1 MEIKV
6 EKLPVAT
13 ACFFG
18 FDPSFTKEREYDQK
32 YLPGSYNRERK
43 KKVVCTTNLYQNY
56 YMVMATADP
65 LAILSHNRAYRSR
78 AHEEG
83 TPRRRRRSGN
93 RQRLRRFVGQKP
105 RHILEPLFQ
114 ESMV

>member
-18 FDPSFTKEREYDQK
+18 FDPNFTKEREYDQK

-43 KKVVCTTNLYQNY
+43 KSGLHNQSLSKLLYGY
-56 YMVMATADP
+56 G
-65 LAILSHNRAYRSR
+65 HCRS
-78 AHEEG
+78 
-83 TPRRRRRSGN
+83 SGN
-93 RQRLRRFVGQKP
+93 T
-105 RHILEPLFQ
+105 EPQQSLQ
-114 ESMV
+114 VAST

>member
-1 MEIKV
+1 MPPHVFSALIQVSRKKENMTKNICLAHTI
-6 EKLPVAT
+6 EK
-13 ACFFG
+13 
-18 FDPSFTKEREYDQK
+18 E
-32 YLPGSYNRERK
+32 